1 MKMMIAALLALA
13 PALQDVGKDAPSLK
27 LKGVDGK
34 EYDLAALSKDKV
46 VVIVSWSFDCP
57 SGQPV
62 VPRANAIGEKLAGN
76 DKVVYLGVSS
86 YGDVAD
92 KLAAYSKEKE
102 LKYVLVHDEGKT
114 FAKTVGA
121 KQVNSAFVFAKGK
134 LFWRGGITAKGDDPL
149 LTVVEAAI
157 SGTPAPAP
165 NKFSG

>member
-1 MKMMIAALLALA
+1 MKAMIAAALLALA
-13 PALQDVGKDAPSLK
+13 PQQVGSDAPGLK
-27 LKGVDGK
+27 LKGIDGK

-46 VVIVSWSFDCP
+46 VAIVSWSFDCP
-57 SGQPV
+57 SGQPC

-86 YGDVAD
+86 YGDVAE

-102 LKYVLVHDEGKT
+102 LKYVLVHDEGKA
-114 FAKTVGA
+114 FARAVGA
-121 KQVNSAFVFAKGK
+121 RQVNSAFVFAKGK

-157 SGTPAPAP
+157 AGTPAPAP